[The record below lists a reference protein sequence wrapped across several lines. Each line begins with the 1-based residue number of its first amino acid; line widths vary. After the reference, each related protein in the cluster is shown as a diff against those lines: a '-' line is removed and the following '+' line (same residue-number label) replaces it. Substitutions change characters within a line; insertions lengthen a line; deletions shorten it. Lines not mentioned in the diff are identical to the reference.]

1 MKTMFKTTCTLAIIV
16 TELVASTGMCSVS
29 EASRSPQSFVFT
41 REPDFSRGMDASV
54 IQPMSSMN
62 DLDMTKIM
70 PSDMDPRWNM
80 TQASGRI
87 LDHSLSNFFNS
98 DSVRNSSL
106 GRSAHQIDQSMS
118 GGVSMGGIE
127 PDTITHEVKFQMRAS
142 QARAQLEYSGLTN
155 AQLSYQA
162 VDSKLD
168 LEVREEVALIGTQV
182 VYNHIAQNGDNT
194 DMLSMRW
201 AW

>member
-1 MKTMFKTTCTLAIIV
+1 MKTMLKTVCTITILAA
-16 TELVASTGMCSVS
+16 ELTASTGVCSVS
-29 EASRSPQSFVFT
+29 EASRTPQSFVFT

-54 IQPMSSMN
+54 IKPMASLN
-62 DLDMTKIM
+62 DFDITKIM

-98 DSVRNSSL
+98 ESVRNSSL
-106 GRSAHQIDQSMS
+106 GRSAHQIDKSMS
-118 GGVSMGGIE
+118 GGVSMGGTE
-127 PDTITHEVKFQMRAS
+127 PDTITHEVKFEMRAS
-142 QARAQLEYSGLTN
+142 QARAQLAYSGLTN

-168 LEVREEVALIGTQV
+168 LEVRESVEMIGTQL